1 MEDKR
6 PYLELTTIDG
16 EQMTINITSERVTFG
31 RLAEHNDIALQPDP
45 QHLVTR
51 VHHCSIERKDGIWWV
66 VDNGSVNKTFVR
78 KEDNT
83 EVVNGKAVLGDQDQI
98 LILGRLS
105 EVGEPVYWEI
115 AFFDPMRTQAADIVT
130 QLSFLEYDWVQAKLL
145 RFDGRSRAEIK
156 GLRPQEHKLIR
167 YMDQRNRRNG
177 FVPVMCN
184 YDELIEAVWDDDA
197 YGHTEADINR
207 IIWELRKK
215 IEINPKE
222 PQFLQT
228 VRGLGY
234 RLITQG

>member
-1 MEDKR
+1 MDGNR
-6 PYLELTTIDG
+6 PYLEISGPDAESFSESIKT
-16 EQMTINITSERVTFG
+16 ERVTVG
-31 RLAEHNDIALQPDP
+31 RFAEHNDIALQPDP

-51 VHHCSIERKDGIWWV
+51 VNHCAIERADGIWWV
-66 VDNGSVNKTFVR
+66 VDNGSVNKTFLR
-78 KEDNT
+78 REEAT
-83 EVVNGKAVLGDQDQI
+83 EVVNGKAVLGDRDMI

-105 EVGEPVYWEI
+105 EAGEPTYWELV
-115 AFFDPMRTQAADIVT
+115 FYDPMRTQPADIVS
-130 QLSFLEYDWVQAKLL
+130 QFAFLEYDWVQAKLL

-177 FVPVMCN
+177 FVSVMCT
-184 YDELIEAVWDDDA
+184 YDELIEAVWDEDA

-207 IIWELRKK
+207 LVWELRKK
-215 IEINPKE
+215 IEIDSKD

-234 RLITQG
+234 RLFTQG